1 MTIRQILVPVRGD
14 DKGERVLDHAVCL
27 GRRFD
32 AHIDVVHCRPRPEDM
47 LPYGV
52 SVPAAMRE
60 DILASARGVADQEE
74 NRVRDLFVAYCQKHG
89 LTEVDTPPWPDDK
102 ISLSWREVAG
112 KQAAVV
118 ALHGRLADLIA
129 VAKPDRHRNLGL
141 NTLEAALLETGKPV
155 LLCPPLPVESCG
167 RHVAVAWNGS
177 SEAALAVT
185 MGLPILTAA
194 ESVTIVSLSD
204 DGSQKPLGPEDLK
217 QYLAS
222 HHIAAAVA
230 AEKSK
235 PTAVGQALLKIAQ
248 RSGADLLLM
257 GAYGQSRRRE
267 LVMGGVTQHVIDHA
281 DMPVLL
287 TH

>member
-14 DKGERVLDHAVCL
+14 GKGEGVLDHAICL
-27 GRRFD
+27 ARRFD

-52 SVPAAMRE
+52 SVPAAMRQN
-60 DILASARGVADQEE
+60 ILDSARGLADQEE
-74 NRVRDLFVAYCQKHG
+74 SRVREIFDAYCEKHG
-89 LTEVDTPPWPDDK
+89 LSVVDAPPWPEDRL
-102 ISLSWREVAG
+102 SLSWREVAG
-112 KQAAVV
+112 KQASVV

-129 VAKPDRHRNLGL
+129 VAQPDRARNLGL

-155 LLCPPLPVESCG
+155 LLCPAQPVQSCG
-167 RHVAVAWNGS
+167 HHVAVAWNGS

-185 MGLPILTAA
+185 MGLSVLAAA
-194 ESVTIVSLSD
+194 ETVTILSLSD
-204 DGSQKPLGPEDLK
+204 AAARQPLGPEALK
-217 QYLAS
+217 DYLAS
-222 HHIAAAVA
+222 HHIAATVQS
-230 AEKSK
+230 EKSK
-235 PTAVGQALLKIAQ
+235 ASAVGQALLKLAHA
-248 RSGADLLLM
+248 SGADVLLM